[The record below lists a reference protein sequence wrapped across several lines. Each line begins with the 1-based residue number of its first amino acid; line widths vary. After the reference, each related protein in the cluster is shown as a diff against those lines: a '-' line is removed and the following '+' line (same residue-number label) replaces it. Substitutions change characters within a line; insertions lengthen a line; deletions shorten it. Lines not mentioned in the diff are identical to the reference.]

1 MSRTVNVGTIGH
13 VDHGKSSLVRSVLF
27 ALAAA
32 GVLHAA
38 PSVPVLPERRREFEP
53 GFDLN
58 QLLDDA
64 GKRGERQARKAD
76 RRERMKSAQRAAL
89 EGRR

>member
-1 MSRTVNVGTIGH
+1 MSRVAVIGA
-13 VDHGKSSLVRSVLF
+13 GRFLSSAIPVI
-27 ALAAA
+27 ALA

-38 PSVPVLPERRREFEP
+38 PSVPILPERRREFEH

-76 RRERMKSAQRAAL
+76 RRERLKAAQRAAV
-89 EGRR
+89 EKRP

>member
-1 MSRTVNVGTIGH
+1 MSRVAVISGGRFLVG
-13 VDHGKSSLVRSVLF
+13 
-27 ALAAA
+27 ALPAIAMA
-32 GVLHAA
+32 GILSAGNQVA
-38 PSVPVLPERRREFEP
+38 VMPERRREFEH

-76 RRERMKSAQRAAL
+76 RRERLKAAQRAAV
-89 EGRR
+89 EGRS